1 MSNRLFDFLAPTG
14 LGLVCLAIG
23 LSLFQLWQPVVG
35 FFPPGIIPLEK
46 VFGLLPAT
54 YFRPAHLAWV
64 LVLGLFYYPLGEK
77 IGQRL
82 LDLFL
87 AFAVVWSV
95 FRILK
100 FDYQSLDHLLYGL
113 STPDF
118 LAGLV
123 IVLVTLEVARR
134 SVGLIMTLVG
144 LTFILYSLYGNYLP
158 DVIASKGFSLERMV
172 RFQIFT
178 NAGLFG
184 APLGIAAGAVF
195 GFVLFGAFL
204 QSTGAGKFLIDLS
217 FALAGRYRGGPAK
230 ASVIASAAMGSISGS
245 AIANTVTTGSLTI
258 PMMKQLGYTPSQ
270 AGGIEASAST
280 GGQIMPPIMGAGA
293 FIMAEFTNTPYSEI
307 VWMSLIPALLYFSSV
322 LLYVHLMAV
331 KAGFKAGKSAV
342 SAWVTIKEGVHFV
355 LPLGLITW
363 LLLQNYSPVLVGVSG
378 CLAVVIASFLRSHTR
393 VTLRGILDA
402 LKGGALLAV
411 PISSACAVA
420 GIVVGVIGQTG
431 IGLQFTESVVSLSSG
446 YLWLAL
452 ILVAIAALVLGM
464 GLPATASYIVLSVMT
479 GPALQELGLALITA
493 HMIIFWLAQ
502 TSNVTPPIALAAFAG
517 AGVAGAPPM
526 KTAVEAFKLS
536 NGLFVI
542 PFLMAYTPLL
552 FVDELAW
559 LDVAGAAAGGFVLII
574 MLAVFLE
581 RFAFCRLNRLELFLV
596 PVCIVLIVFP
606 ATYTKLFGAALAF
619 GLMIFNWKRA
629 T

>member
-204 QSTGAGKFLIDLS
+204 QTTGAGKFLIDLS

-342 SAWVTIKEGVHFV
+342 SAWVTIKDGVHFV

-552 FVDELAW
+552 FVDEIAW

-581 RFAFCRLNRLELFLV
+581 RFAFCRLSRLELFLV

-606 ATYTKLFGAALAF
+606 ASYTKLFGAALAF